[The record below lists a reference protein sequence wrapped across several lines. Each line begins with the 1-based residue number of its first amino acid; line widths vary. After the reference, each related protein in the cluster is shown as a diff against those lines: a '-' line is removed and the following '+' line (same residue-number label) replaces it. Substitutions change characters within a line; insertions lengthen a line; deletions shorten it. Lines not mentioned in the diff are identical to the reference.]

1 MARSRTFVSSLVILL
16 AFVGSGCDRFWH
28 LSAGANVP
36 GPLSAECVAG
46 TLRKVE
52 GVDSVWVRR
61 YTPDTSRVQSIDFLM
76 WSTRRYGS
84 LTASQDRSND
94 SLRLQMSATWVGG
107 KPPSDTIEAR
117 ARVFSSVLEG
127 VGRSCWGTAV
137 AVNIEWPR

>member
-1 MARSRTFVSSLVILL
+1 MSYLVILL
-16 AFVGSGCDRFWH
+16 GFASSGCDRFWH
-28 LSAGANVP
+28 LSAGATVP
-36 GPLSAECVAG
+36 VPLSPECVAG

-61 YTPDTSRVQSIDFLM
+61 YTPDTARVQSIDFLM

-84 LTASQDRSND
+84 LIASQDRSPD
-94 SLRLQMSATWVGG
+94 SLRLQLSDSWVGA

-117 ARVFSSVLEG
+117 AHAFSDILARVS
-127 VGRSCWGTAV
+127 RSCWGTAV